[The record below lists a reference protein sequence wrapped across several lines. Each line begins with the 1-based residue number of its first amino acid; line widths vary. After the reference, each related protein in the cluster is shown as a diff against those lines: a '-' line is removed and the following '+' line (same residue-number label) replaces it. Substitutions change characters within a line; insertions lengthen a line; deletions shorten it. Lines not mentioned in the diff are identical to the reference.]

1 MPGSASRVGVRGVQ
15 KTKVELE
22 EQYVAL
28 QKEYVRWMLCLLR
41 WIVQVVDV
49 CSYRGCMYVCRH

>member
-1 MPGSASRVGVRGVQ
+1 VGVRGVQ